1 MQNGDNQELIKS
13 SAVSCRSVAHKSVLI
28 TASSLYEHKITNNND
43 VINISTKP
51 IMGHTVLIRHCQH
64 LINQT

>member
-1 MQNGDNQELIKS
+1 MQNVDNQELIKS
-13 SAVSCRSVAHKSVLI
+13 SAVSCRLVAHKSVLI
-28 TASSLYEHKITNNND
+28 TASSLYEHKITNNN

-51 IMGHTVLIRHCQH
+51 IMGHTVLTRHCQH